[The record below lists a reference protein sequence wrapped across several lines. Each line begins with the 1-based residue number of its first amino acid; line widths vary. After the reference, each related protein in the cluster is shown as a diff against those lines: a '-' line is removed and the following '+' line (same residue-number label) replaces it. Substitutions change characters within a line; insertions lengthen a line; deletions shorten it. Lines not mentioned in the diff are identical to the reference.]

1 MQTIG
6 VACLYGILSI
16 FTLLSILSM
25 LTPHKLWHIMD
36 SWKATST
43 PSRAYFIVQRII
55 GIIGV
60 FASIGLWYMV
70 YLIHTLR

>member
-16 FTLLSILSM
+16 FTLLSTESM

-36 SWKATST
+36 SWKAKST

-60 FASIGLWYMV
+60 YFSIGLWYMV